1 MPSASARSD
10 QSSHFSDVC
19 LQNSPS
25 ISPLGQN
32 STSPSYKLKAAWK
45 KQQHQVW
52 TSTKAHSEGNMLAKA
67 VKVKPPRGKKAFLV
81 LFKKSPPT
89 FQKCPCLFRN
99 AGPEFHPE
107 MTPILSWPHSH
118 TDVCTRHSTA
128 EGVEVLV
135 TINRAQINTTSV
147 SCLFPAESTGK

>member
-32 STSPSYKLKAAWK
+32 STSLSYKLKAAWK
-45 KQQHQVW
+45 RQQHQVW

-67 VKVKPPRGKKAFLV
+67 VKVKPPPGE
-81 LFKKSPPT
+81 KSISGS
-89 FQKCPCLFRN
+89 FQKITSYI
-99 AGPEFHPE
+99 PE
-107 MTPILSWPHSH
+107 MPMFVQKCW
-118 TDVCTRHSTA
+118 A
-128 EGVEVLV
+128 
-135 TINRAQINTTSV
+135 
-147 SCLFPAESTGK
+147 